1 MASVATDIAFM
12 SPTKSPEVRP
22 TTPSDTAGNDQAL
35 VDRCRRVLQIE
46 AQAVAGLMD
55 QLDGEAARAVRAIYG
70 LTGRLVVTGMGKSGH
85 VARKVAATFASTGTP
100 ALFVHP
106 AEAQHGDL
114 GMIQANDLVLAF
126 SYSGETDEL
135 RLIAPHLKRMG
146 ARLIAITGH
155 AQSTLA
161 RLADI
166 HLNASVKEEACP
178 LNLAPTAST
187 TAALALGD
195 ALAVAVLELRGFRA
209 EDFAKSHPGG
219 SLGRRLLVRVADVM
233 RTGDQVPR
241 VAAGTLLTDALA
253 EMGAKRMGMT
263 CIVDP
268 QGRAQG
274 IFTDGDLRRLLGQN
288 QLKPDLTVD
297 QVMTRSAQTIS
308 AQALATE
315 AAHQMDATRI
325 NHLLIVDDQQVLIGA
340 IGLHDLLEAKIL

>member
-1 MASVATDIAFM
+1 MNPKFSAHPSASKT
-12 SPTKSPEVRP
+12 
-22 TTPSDTAGNDQAL
+22 GQAADDASM
-35 VDRCRRVLQIE
+35 VERCRRVLQIE
-46 AQAVAGLMD
+46 AQAVTGLID
-55 QLDGEAARAVRAIYG
+55 QLDTATAQAVRAIYD

-135 RLIAPHLKRMG
+135 RLIAPHIKRMG
-146 ARLIAITGH
+146 ARLMAVTGH
-155 AQSTLA
+155 PHSTLA

-166 HLNASVKEEACP
+166 HLNAAVKEEACP

-195 ALAVAVLELRGFRA
+195 ALAVAVLEMRGFRA

-233 RTGDQVPR
+233 RTGDQIPR
-241 VAAGTLLTDALA
+241 VAAGTLLTEALA

-263 CIVDP
+263 CVVDG

-288 QLKPDLTVD
+288 QLTPDLTVD
-297 QVMTRSAQTIS
+297 RVMTRSAQTIS
-308 AQALATE
+308 AEALATE

>member
-1 MASVATDIAFM
+1 MASVATKTALM
-12 SPTKSPEVRP
+12 TSAKSSLQPASGSHDEIL
-22 TTPSDTAGNDQAL
+22 A
-35 VDRCRRVLQIE
+35 RCRRVLQIE
-46 AQAVAGLMD
+46 AQAVGGLVD
-55 QLDGEAARAVRAIYG
+55 QLDANTARAVEAIYG
-70 LTGRLVVTGMGKSGH
+70 LKGRLVVTGMGKSGH

-100 ALFVHP
+100 AFFVHP

-114 GMIQANDLVLAF
+114 GMVQADDLVLAF

-146 ARLIAITGH
+146 ARLIAVTGH

-161 RLADI
+161 KLADL
-166 HLNASVKEEACP
+166 HLCASVLEEACP

-195 ALAVAVLELRGFRA
+195 ALAVAVLEMRGFRA

-233 RTGDQVPR
+233 RTGDQIPR
-241 VAAGTLLTDALA
+241 GRAGTLLTDALA

-263 CIVDP
+263 CVVDA

-288 QLKPDLTVD
+288 RLTPSLTVD
-297 QVMTRSAQTIS
+297 AVMTRSAQTIS
-308 AQALATE
+308 AEALATE
-315 AAHQMDATRI
+315 AAHLMDSTRI

>member
-1 MASVATDIAFM
+1 MNPRSSAHSSTPKTGEAADDASMVA
-12 SPTKSPEVRP
+12 
-22 TTPSDTAGNDQAL
+22 
-35 VDRCRRVLQIE
+35 RCRRVLQIE
-46 AQAVAGLMD
+46 AQAVTGLID
-55 QLDGEAARAVRAIYG
+55 QLDTATARAVRAIYD
-70 LTGRLVVTGMGKSGH
+70 LSGRLVVTGMGKSGH
-85 VARKVAATFASTGTP
+85 VARKIAATFASTGTP

-135 RLIAPHLKRMG
+135 RLIAPHIKRMG
-146 ARLIAITGH
+146 ARLIAVTGH
-155 AQSTLA
+155 PHSTLA

-195 ALAVAVLELRGFRA
+195 ALAVAVLEMRGFRA

-241 VAAGTLLTDALA
+241 VAAGTLLTEALA

-263 CIVDP
+263 CVVDG

-288 QLKPDLTVD
+288 QLTPDLTVD

-308 AQALATE
+308 AEALATE
-315 AAHQMDATRI
+315 AAHQMDAARI
-325 NHLLIVDDQQVLIGA
+325 NHLLIVDEQQVLIGA

>member
-1 MASVATDIAFM
+1 MNPKSSVHLSTPKTGEAADDASMVA
-12 SPTKSPEVRP
+12 
-22 TTPSDTAGNDQAL
+22 
-35 VDRCRRVLQIE
+35 RCRRVLQIE
-46 AQAVAGLMD
+46 AQAVAGLID
-55 QLDGEAARAVRAIYG
+55 QLDTATARAVRAIYD
-70 LTGRLVVTGMGKSGH
+70 LSGRLVVTGMGKSGH
-85 VARKVAATFASTGTP
+85 VARKIAATFASTGTP

-135 RLIAPHLKRMG
+135 RLIAPHIKRMG
-146 ARLIAITGH
+146 ARLIAVTGH
-155 AQSTLA
+155 PHSTLA

-195 ALAVAVLELRGFRA
+195 ALAVAVLEMRGFRA

-241 VAAGTLLTDALA
+241 VAAGTLLTEALA

-263 CIVDP
+263 CVVDG

-288 QLKPDLTVD
+288 QLTPDLTVD

-308 AQALATE
+308 AEALATE

>member
-1 MASVATDIAFM
+1 MNPRSSAHSSTPKTGEAADDASMVA
-12 SPTKSPEVRP
+12 
-22 TTPSDTAGNDQAL
+22 
-35 VDRCRRVLQIE
+35 RCRRVLQIE
-46 AQAVAGLMD
+46 AQAVTGLID
-55 QLDGEAARAVRAIYG
+55 QLDTATARAVRAIYD
-70 LTGRLVVTGMGKSGH
+70 LSGRLVVTGMGKSGH
-85 VARKVAATFASTGTP
+85 VARKIAATFASTGTP

-135 RLIAPHLKRMG
+135 RLIAPHIKRMG
-146 ARLIAITGH
+146 ARLIAVTGH
-155 AQSTLA
+155 PHSTLA

-195 ALAVAVLELRGFRA
+195 ALAVAVLEMRGFRA

-241 VAAGTLLTDALA
+241 VAAGTLLTEALA

-263 CIVDP
+263 CVVDG

-288 QLKPDLTVD
+288 QLTPDLTVD

-308 AQALATE
+308 AEALATE

>member
-1 MASVATDIAFM
+1 MNPRPSAHPSTSKTGEAADDASMVA
-12 SPTKSPEVRP
+12 
-22 TTPSDTAGNDQAL
+22 
-35 VDRCRRVLQIE
+35 RCRRVLQIE
-46 AQAVAGLMD
+46 AQAVAGLID
-55 QLDGEAARAVRAIYG
+55 QLDTATAQAIRAIYD
-70 LTGRLVVTGMGKSGH
+70 LSGRLVVTGMGKSGH
-85 VARKVAATFASTGTP
+85 VARKIAATFASTGTP

-135 RLIAPHLKRMG
+135 RLIAPHIKRMG
-146 ARLIAITGH
+146 ARLIAVTGH
-155 AQSTLA
+155 AHSTLA

-166 HLNASVKEEACP
+166 HLNAAVKEEACP

-195 ALAVAVLELRGFRA
+195 ALAVAVLEMRGFRA

-241 VAAGTLLTDALA
+241 VAAGTLLTEALA

-263 CIVDP
+263 CVVDS

-288 QLKPDLTVD
+288 QLTPDLTVD

-308 AQALATE
+308 AEALATE

>member
-1 MASVATDIAFM
+1 MNPKSSVHLSTPKTGEAADDASMVA
-12 SPTKSPEVRP
+12 
-22 TTPSDTAGNDQAL
+22 
-35 VDRCRRVLQIE
+35 RCRRVLQIE
-46 AQAVAGLMD
+46 AQAVAGLID
-55 QLDGEAARAVRAIYG
+55 QLDSATAQAVRAIYDCS
-70 LTGRLVVTGMGKSGH
+70 GRLVVTGMGKSGH
-85 VARKVAATFASTGTP
+85 VARKIAATFASTGTP

-135 RLIAPHLKRMG
+135 RLIAPHIKRMG
-146 ARLIAITGH
+146 ARLIAVTGH
-155 AQSTLA
+155 PHSTLA

-195 ALAVAVLELRGFRA
+195 ALAVAVLEMRGFRA

-241 VAAGTLLTDALA
+241 VAAGTLLTEALA

-263 CIVDP
+263 CVVDG

-288 QLKPDLTVD
+288 QLTPDLTVD

-308 AQALATE
+308 AEALATE

>member
-1 MASVATDIAFM
+1 MNPRSSAHSSTPKTGEAADDASMVA
-12 SPTKSPEVRP
+12 
-22 TTPSDTAGNDQAL
+22 
-35 VDRCRRVLQIE
+35 RCRRVLQIE
-46 AQAVAGLMD
+46 AQAVTGLID
-55 QLDGEAARAVRAIYG
+55 QLDTATARAVRAIYD
-70 LTGRLVVTGMGKSGH
+70 LSGRLVVTGMGKSGH
-85 VARKVAATFASTGTP
+85 VARKIAATFASTGTP

-114 GMIQANDLVLAF
+114 GMTQANDLVLAF

-135 RLIAPHLKRMG
+135 RLIAPHIKRMG
-146 ARLIAITGH
+146 ARLIAVTGH
-155 AQSTLA
+155 PHSTLA

-195 ALAVAVLELRGFRA
+195 ALAVAVLEMRGFRA

-241 VAAGTLLTDALA
+241 VAAGTLLTEALA

-263 CIVDP
+263 CVVDG

-288 QLKPDLTVD
+288 QLTPDLTVD

-308 AQALATE
+308 AEALATE

-325 NHLLIVDDQQVLIGA
+325 NHRLIVDDQQVLIGA

>member
-1 MASVATDIAFM
+1 MNPRPSVHPSPSKTGEAADDASMVA
-12 SPTKSPEVRP
+12 
-22 TTPSDTAGNDQAL
+22 
-35 VDRCRRVLQIE
+35 RCRRVLQIE
-46 AQAVAGLMD
+46 AQAVAGLID
-55 QLDGEAARAVRAIYG
+55 QLDAATAQAVRAIYD

-85 VARKVAATFASTGTP
+85 VARKIAATFASTGTP

-135 RLIAPHLKRMG
+135 RLIAPHIKRMG
-146 ARLIAITGH
+146 ARLIAVTGH

-166 HLNASVKEEACP
+166 HLNAAVKEEACP

-195 ALAVAVLELRGFRA
+195 ALAVAVLEMRGFRA

-233 RTGDQVPR
+233 RTGDQIPR

-263 CIVDP
+263 CVVDA

-288 QLKPDLTVD
+288 QLTPDLTVD

-308 AQALATE
+308 AEALATE

>member
-1 MASVATDIAFM
+1 MNPRPSVHPSPSKTGEAADDASMVA
-12 SPTKSPEVRP
+12 
-22 TTPSDTAGNDQAL
+22 
-35 VDRCRRVLQIE
+35 RCRRVLQIE
-46 AQAVAGLMD
+46 AQAVAGLID
-55 QLDGEAARAVRAIYG
+55 QLDAATAQAVRAIYD

-85 VARKVAATFASTGTP
+85 VARKIAATFASTGTP

-135 RLIAPHLKRMG
+135 RLIAPHIKRMG
-146 ARLIAITGH
+146 AKLIAVTGH

-166 HLNASVKEEACP
+166 HLNAAVKEEACP

-195 ALAVAVLELRGFRA
+195 ALAVAVLEMRGFRA

-233 RTGDQVPR
+233 RTGDQIPR

-263 CIVDP
+263 CVVDA

-288 QLKPDLTVD
+288 QLTPDLTVD

-308 AQALATE
+308 AEALATE

-325 NHLLIVDDQQVLIGA
+325 NHLLIVDDQRVLIGA

>member
-1 MASVATDIAFM
+1 MNPRPSVHPSPSKTGEAADDASMVA
-12 SPTKSPEVRP
+12 
-22 TTPSDTAGNDQAL
+22 
-35 VDRCRRVLQIE
+35 RCRRVLQIE
-46 AQAVAGLMD
+46 AQAVAGLID
-55 QLDGEAARAVRAIYG
+55 QLDAATAQAVRAIYD

-85 VARKVAATFASTGTP
+85 VARKIAATFASTGTP

-135 RLIAPHLKRMG
+135 RLIAPHIKRMG
-146 ARLIAITGH
+146 ARLIAVTGH

-166 HLNASVKEEACP
+166 HLNAAVKEEACP

-195 ALAVAVLELRGFRA
+195 ALAVAVLEMRGFRA

-233 RTGDQVPR
+233 RTGDQIPR

-263 CIVDP
+263 CVVDA

-288 QLKPDLTVD
+288 QLTPDLTVD

-308 AQALATE
+308 AEALATE

-325 NHLLIVDDQQVLIGA
+325 NHLLIVNDQQVLIGA

>member
-1 MASVATDIAFM
+1 M
-12 SPTKSPEVRP
+12 SPTPSPNP
-22 TTPSDTAGNDQAL
+22 STPKVGQAL
-35 VDRCRRVLQIE
+35 GDDQRTVDRCRRVLQIE
-46 AQAVAGLMD
+46 AQAITGLID
-55 QLDGEAARAVRAIYG
+55 QLDAGTAEAVRAIYA

-155 AQSTLA
+155 ANSTLA

-166 HLNASVKEEACP
+166 HLNAAVKEEACP

-195 ALAVAVLELRGFRA
+195 ALAVAVLEMRGFRA

-263 CIVDP
+263 CVVDE
-268 QGRAQG
+268 QGRAKG

-288 QLKPDLTVD
+288 RLTPDLTVD

-308 AQALATE
+308 AEALATE

-325 NHLLIVDDQQVLIGA
+325 NHLLIVDDQQALIGA

>member
-1 MASVATDIAFM
+1 MNPRPSVHP
-12 SPTKSPEVRP
+12 SPSKTGEAADDVSMV
-22 TTPSDTAGNDQAL
+22 A
-35 VDRCRRVLQIE
+35 RCRRVLQIE
-46 AQAVAGLMD
+46 AQAVAGLID
-55 QLDGEAARAVRAIYG
+55 QLDAATAQAVRAIYD

-85 VARKVAATFASTGTP
+85 VARKIAATFASTGTP

-135 RLIAPHLKRMG
+135 RLIAPHIKRMG
-146 ARLIAITGH
+146 ARLIAVTGH

-166 HLNASVKEEACP
+166 HLNAAVKEEACP

-195 ALAVAVLELRGFRA
+195 ALAVAVLEMRGFRA

-233 RTGDQVPR
+233 RTGDQIPR

-263 CIVDP
+263 CVVDA

-288 QLKPDLTVD
+288 QLTPDLTVD

-308 AQALATE
+308 AEALATE

-325 NHLLIVDDQQVLIGA
+325 NHLLIVDDQRVLIGA

>member
-1 MASVATDIAFM
+1 MNPRPSVHPSPSKTGEAADDASMVA
-12 SPTKSPEVRP
+12 
-22 TTPSDTAGNDQAL
+22 
-35 VDRCRRVLQIE
+35 RCRRVLQIE
-46 AQAVAGLMD
+46 AQAVAGLID
-55 QLDGEAARAVRAIYG
+55 QLDAATAQAVRAIYD

-85 VARKVAATFASTGTP
+85 VARKIAATFASTGTP

-135 RLIAPHLKRMG
+135 RLIAPHIKRMG
-146 ARLIAITGH
+146 AKLIAVTGH

-166 HLNASVKEEACP
+166 HLNAAVKEEACP

-195 ALAVAVLELRGFRA
+195 ALAVAVLEMRGFRA

-233 RTGDQVPR
+233 RTGDQIPR

-263 CIVDP
+263 CVVDA

-288 QLKPDLTVD
+288 QLTPDLTVD

-308 AQALATE
+308 AEALATE

>member
-1 MASVATDIAFM
+1 MTGQPADDDASMVA
-12 SPTKSPEVRP
+12 S
-22 TTPSDTAGNDQAL
+22 
-35 VDRCRRVLQIE
+35 CRRVLQIE
-46 AQAVAGLMD
+46 AQAITGLID
-55 QLDGEAARAVRAIYG
+55 QLDTATARAVRAIYD
-70 LTGRLVVTGMGKSGH
+70 LSGRLVVTGMGKSGH

-135 RLIAPHLKRMG
+135 RLIAPHIKRMG
-146 ARLIAITGH
+146 ARLIAVTGH
-155 AQSTLA
+155 PHSTLA

-195 ALAVAVLELRGFRA
+195 ALAVAVLEMRGFRA

-241 VAAGTLLTDALA
+241 VAAGTLLTEALA

-263 CIVDP
+263 CVVDG

-288 QLKPDLTVD
+288 QLTPDLTVD

-308 AQALATE
+308 ADALATE

>member
-1 MASVATDIAFM
+1 MNPKLSVHPSTSKAGEAADDASMV
-12 SPTKSPEVRP
+12 E
-22 TTPSDTAGNDQAL
+22 
-35 VDRCRRVLQIE
+35 RCRRVLQIE
-46 AQAVAGLMD
+46 AQAVAGLID
-55 QLDGEAARAVRAIYG
+55 QLDTATAQAVRAIYD

-85 VARKVAATFASTGTP
+85 VARKIAATFASTGTP

-135 RLIAPHLKRMG
+135 RLIAPHIKRMG
-146 ARLIAITGH
+146 ARLIAVTGH
-155 AQSTLA
+155 PHSTLA

-195 ALAVAVLELRGFRA
+195 ALAVAVLEMRGFRA

-233 RTGDQVPR
+233 RTGDQIPR
-241 VAAGTLLTDALA
+241 VAAGTLLTEALA

-263 CIVDP
+263 CVVDG

-288 QLKPDLTVD
+288 QLTPDLTVD

-308 AQALATE
+308 ADALATE

>member
-1 MASVATDIAFM
+1 MNPKLSVHPSTSKAGEAADDASMV
-12 SPTKSPEVRP
+12 E
-22 TTPSDTAGNDQAL
+22 
-35 VDRCRRVLQIE
+35 RCRRVLQIE
-46 AQAVAGLMD
+46 AQAVAGLID
-55 QLDGEAARAVRAIYG
+55 QLDTATAQAVRAIYD

-85 VARKVAATFASTGTP
+85 VARKIAATFASTGTP

-135 RLIAPHLKRMG
+135 RLIAPHIKRMG
-146 ARLIAITGH
+146 ARLIAVTGH
-155 AQSTLA
+155 PHSTLA

-166 HLNASVKEEACP
+166 HLNAVVKEEACP

-195 ALAVAVLELRGFRA
+195 ALAVAVLEMRGFRA

-233 RTGDQVPR
+233 RTGDQIPR
-241 VAAGTLLTDALA
+241 VAAGTLLTEALA

-263 CIVDP
+263 CVVDG

-288 QLKPDLTVD
+288 QLTPDLTVD

-308 AQALATE
+308 ADALATE

>member
-1 MASVATDIAFM
+1 MNPRPSVHP
-12 SPTKSPEVRP
+12 SPSKTGEAADDVSMV
-22 TTPSDTAGNDQAL
+22 A
-35 VDRCRRVLQIE
+35 RCRRVLQIE
-46 AQAVAGLMD
+46 AQAVAGLID
-55 QLDGEAARAVRAIYG
+55 QLDAATAQAVRAIYD

-85 VARKVAATFASTGTP
+85 VARKIAATFASTGTP

-135 RLIAPHLKRMG
+135 RLIAPHIKRMG
-146 ARLIAITGH
+146 AKLIAVTGH

-166 HLNASVKEEACP
+166 HLNAAVKEEACP

-195 ALAVAVLELRGFRA
+195 ALAVAVLEMRGFRA

-233 RTGDQVPR
+233 RTGDQIPR

-263 CIVDP
+263 CVVDA

-288 QLKPDLTVD
+288 QLTPDLTVD

-308 AQALATE
+308 AEALATE

-325 NHLLIVDDQQVLIGA
+325 NHLLIVDDQRVLIGA

>member
-1 MASVATDIAFM
+1 MNPKSSAHSSTPKTGEAADDASMVA
-12 SPTKSPEVRP
+12 
-22 TTPSDTAGNDQAL
+22 
-35 VDRCRRVLQIE
+35 RCRRVLQIE
-46 AQAVAGLMD
+46 AQAVTGLID
-55 QLDGEAARAVRAIYG
+55 QLDTATARAVRAIYD
-70 LTGRLVVTGMGKSGH
+70 LSGRLVVTGMGKSGH
-85 VARKVAATFASTGTP
+85 VARKIAATFASTGTP

-135 RLIAPHLKRMG
+135 RLIAPHIKRMG
-146 ARLIAITGH
+146 ARLIAVTGH
-155 AQSTLA
+155 PHSTLA

-195 ALAVAVLELRGFRA
+195 ALAVAVLEMRGFRA

-241 VAAGTLLTDALA
+241 VAAGTLLTEALA

-263 CIVDP
+263 CVVDG

-288 QLKPDLTVD
+288 QLTPDLTVD

-308 AQALATE
+308 AEALATE